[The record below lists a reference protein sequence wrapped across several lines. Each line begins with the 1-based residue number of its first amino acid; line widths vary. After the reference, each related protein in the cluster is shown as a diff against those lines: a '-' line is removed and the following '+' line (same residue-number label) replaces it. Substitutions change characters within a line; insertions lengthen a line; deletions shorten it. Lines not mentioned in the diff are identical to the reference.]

1 MQIDI
6 VETCLHCAAL
16 SDVRCYHRSA
26 RVQDRFGA
34 AQQAWHGTSG
44 ASRAG
49 SSKTL
54 IFAPVSWRMRL
65 MLLPPEPMMLPIA
78 DCGTC
83 CSTQG
88 LQ

>member
-1 MQIDI
+1 MF
-6 VETCLHCAAL
+6 TT
-16 SDVRCYHRSA
+16 R
-26 RVQDRFGA
+26 
-34 AQQAWHGTSG
+34 QACDSKVS
-44 ASRAG
+44 ASRTG

-83 CSTQG
+83 CAHRDSW
-88 LQ
+88 

>member
-1 MQIDI
+1 MPC
-6 VETCLHCAAL
+6 T
-16 SDVRCYHRSA
+16 VR
-26 RVQDRFGA
+26 
-34 AQQAWHGTSG
+34 QAGDSTDG
-44 ASRAG
+44 ASRTG

-83 CSTQG
+83 CSDTEAFLMSPANG
-88 LQ
+88 DT